1 MKPHVDSLI
10 RQVPGAVDKLDHY
23 ACGHIDNLT
32 SAIPAL
38 SDPTPQLV
46 ESTKEAVIGYLYI
59 VNEYIAS
66 FTAAQI
72 SLSVVDKSLS
82 MVDSGILCRTY
93 CKIRLVF
100 LDPILN
106 FMLYIYLSFLSK
118 AFFFRSV
125 RRSLRALRRAGSRR
139 NSIRRTPLS
148 RVGLVGRVANL
159 LSVNSVL
166 GIVGLELVP
175 AV

>member
-82 MVDSGILCRTY
+82 MVEKSVQFFKPDEQDSGILCRTY

-100 LDPILN
+100 WIL
-106 FMLYIYLSFLSK
+106 S
-118 AFFFRSV
+118 
-125 RRSLRALRRAGSRR
+125 
-139 NSIRRTPLS
+139 
-148 RVGLVGRVANL
+148 
-159 LSVNSVL
+159 
-166 GIVGLELVP
+166 
-175 AV
+175 